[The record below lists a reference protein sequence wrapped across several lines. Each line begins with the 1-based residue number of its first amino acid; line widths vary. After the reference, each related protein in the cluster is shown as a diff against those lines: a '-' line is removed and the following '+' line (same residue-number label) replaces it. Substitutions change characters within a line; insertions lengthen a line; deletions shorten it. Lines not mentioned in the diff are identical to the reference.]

1 MRDLKLTG
9 YLIVN
14 RRKKIV
20 TKFQKKDKRT
30 NAKLHKSNKPSYVS
44 KAEREK
50 LEKLTDEKVEQTT
63 EQTAE
68 AEAEQQ

>member
-30 NAKLHKSNKPSYVS
+30 NAKLHKSNKPGYVS

-50 LEKLTDEKVEQTT
+50 L
-63 EQTAE
+63 
-68 AEAEQQ
+68 AEQESNELEVIQE

>member
-20 TKFQKKDKRT
+20 TK
-30 NAKLHKSNKPSYVS
+30 LHKSNKPSYVS

-50 LEKLTDEKVEQTT
+50 L
-63 EQTAE
+63 
-68 AEAEQQ
+68 AEQESNEPQATQE

>member
-30 NAKLHKSNKPSYVS
+30 NAKLHKSNKPSYV
-44 KAEREK
+44 
-50 LEKLTDEKVEQTT
+50 
-63 EQTAE
+63 
-68 AEAEQQ
+68 